1 MRADAP
7 EADTYRAGL
16 ALRAVRRVARL
27 ALGVAH
33 TLLRSAG
40 WAVGRPFHRGPE
52 RERAWRVR
60 CFQGWARALC
70 RIGRL
75 ELEVVGDPPQGPCV
89 LVTNH
94 VGYADVLS
102 LAAVLDAP
110 AFVSM
115 HEIRRWP
122 LVGHM
127 AQRMGTIFLDRGR
140 KRVLPEVNAAIEAAL
155 RDARVVVL
163 FAEGQN
169 GDGSHVR
176 PFRPPLLDPPVRL
189 ATPCAWGVIRYEV
202 LPGDPP
208 PSRSVCWFD
217 EPIWRQAARFLA
229 LERVRA
235 RIEFA
240 ADRVLSADR
249 KELANALHARV
260 SARFVPME

>member
-1 MRADAP
+1 MRAEVP
-7 EADTYRAGL
+7 GTDTYRAGL
-16 ALRAVRRVARL
+16 ALRAGRRLTRV

-33 TLLRSAG
+33 TILRSAG
-40 WAVGRPFHRGPE
+40 WAAGSPFHRGPE
-52 RERAWRVR
+52 RERSWRVR

-70 RIGRL
+70 RIGQI
-75 ELEVVGDPPQGPCV
+75 EIEVVGEPPRGPCV

-115 HEIRRWP
+115 HEIRSWP
-122 LVGHM
+122 LVGYM

-140 KRVLPEVNAAIEAAL
+140 KRVLPAVNAAIEAAL

-176 PFRPPLLDPPVRL
+176 PFRPPLLDPPARL

-208 PSRSVCWFD
+208 PSRSVCWCD
-217 EPIWRQAARFLA
+217 EPIWRQARRFLA

-235 RIEFA
+235 RIEFGAERLHA
-240 ADRVLSADR
+240 ADRKTLAD
-249 KELANALHARV
+249 ALHARV
-260 SARFVPME
+260 NARFVPME